1 MPIRLSGLASGLD
14 TESIIAE
21 MMKAQR
27 LKSTKVENKKT
38 KLEWKQEKWQDLNKK
53 LYAFY
58 TGSLNTIK
66 MQGSFNTKGATSSNP
81 NIISVTAGNNAVEGS
96 HQIKVSQLATA
107 QYVTGGKIEGATAD
121 TTMKELGVVAEGSS
135 AKISINGKEITVDA
149 DMKVSDLVT
158 KVKEAGVNASF
169 DSAQKRLFIS
179 SRSTGS
185 ASAFSLLVSEESEGN
200 IDLSKLG
207 LQAFDGEDEVTG
219 TMAVAVAQ
227 DAVFQYNGASMTS
240 STNTITAN
248 GLTFELLGTT
258 GTNTVNINVKKD
270 TQAVYDKIK
279 SFVKEY
285 NDLLK
290 QMNELYYANTAKGFE
305 PLTEEQKSAMS
316 EKEIEKWESK
326 IKDTLL
332 RRDDGI
338 GSLLN
343 TMRTQL
349 SKSVEFGGKSYSLAS
364 FGIKTADYTEKGIL
378 HINGD
383 KDDSTVAALND
394 DLMKALEENPDAV
407 AEIFSK
413 LAGGLYSSFTEETR
427 SNSIRSALTFYND
440 KEIKKQID
448 DYKSDLSAMEKK
460 LEAIENRY
468 YKQFSAMEKAMAEM
482 NSKSNY
488 LASMLGTGNQ

>member
-14 TESIIAE
+14 TESIVAE

-27 LKSTKVENKKT
+27 LKLNKVENKKT
-38 KLEWKQEKWQDLNKK
+38 KLEWKQEKWQELNKK
-53 LYAFY
+53 LYSFY
-58 TGSLNTIK
+58 TGSLNNMK
-66 MQGSFNTKGATSSNP
+66 LQGSFNTRGATSSNP
-81 NIISVTAGNNAVEGS
+81 NMVAVTAGNGAVEGN

-107 QYVTGGKIEGATAD
+107 QYVTGGKLEGATAS
-121 TTMKELGVVAEGSS
+121 TTMKELGVVGEGSS

-149 DMKVSDLVT
+149 DMKISDLVT
-158 KVKEAGVNASF
+158 RIKEAGVNASF

-185 ASAFSLLVSEESEGN
+185 ASAFSLLVSEGS
-200 IDLSKLG
+200 IDLSKMGLG
-207 LQAFDGEDEVTG
+207 TFDGTTAVSG
-219 TMAVAVAQ
+219 TMTLAKAQ
-227 DAVFQYNGASMTS
+227 DAVFEYNGASMTS
-240 STNTITAN
+240 TSNIITAN

-258 GTNTVNINVKKD
+258 GADAVNINVKKD

-285 NDLLK
+285 NELLK
-290 QMNELYYANTAKGFE
+290 QMNELYYAGTAKGYE

-326 IKDTLL
+326 IKDSLL
-332 RRDDGI
+332 RRDNGI

-343 TMRTQL
+343 TMRTQM
-349 SKSVEFGGKSYSLAS
+349 SRGVEYDGKSYSLAS
-364 FGIKTADYTEKGIL
+364 FGIKSANYTEKGIL

-383 KDDSTVAALND
+383 KDDSMVAALSD
-394 DLMKALEENPDAV
+394 DLMKALEENPEAV
-407 AEIFSK
+407 METFNK
-413 LAGGLYSSFTEETR
+413 LAGDLYTSFAEETK
-427 SNSIRSALTFYND
+427 SNSLRSALTFYND

-460 LEAIENRY
+460 LADIENRY
-468 YKQFSAMEKAMAEM
+468 YKQFTAMEKAMSNM
-482 NSKSNY
+482 NAQSNY
-488 LASMLGTGNQ
+488 LASMLGTGGK